1 MAEVP
6 EEGGAGQEMK
16 SQRMLEAGEGWN
28 WSRGGPSERVRTEG
42 VREGLGGHLMN
53 RL

>member
-1 MAEVP
+1 MAEVS
-6 EEGGAGQEMK
+6 EEGGAGRKMK

-28 WSRGGPSERVRTEG
+28 WSRGGPSELVRTAG

-53 RL
+53 WL

>member
-16 SQRMLEAGEGWN
+16 SQRMLEVGEGWN